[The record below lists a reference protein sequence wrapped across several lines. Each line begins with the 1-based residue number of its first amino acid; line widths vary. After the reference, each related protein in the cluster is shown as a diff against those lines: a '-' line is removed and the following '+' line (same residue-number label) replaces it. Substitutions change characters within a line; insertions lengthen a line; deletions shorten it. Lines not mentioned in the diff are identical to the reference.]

1 MPHPRFKITKGP
13 SDEYTF
19 NLTAANAE
27 KILSSERY
35 TSHSAAVNGIAS
47 VKENAKLEARFA
59 RRLAKD
65 ETLYFVLK
73 AGNGE
78 IVGTSETYTSSGARE
93 GGIAAV
99 RANAG
104 AAGVEG

>member
-47 VKENAKLEARFA
+47 VKENAKLEARFE

-65 ETLYFVLK
+65 ETLYFVLRLATARLWGRARRTRQVGRGR
-73 AGNGE
+73 AG
-78 IVGTSETYTSSGARE
+78 SR
-93 GGIAAV
+93 
-99 RANAG
+99 R
-104 AAGVEG
+104 